1 MTTTLHLLLLTL
13 APHAGEDLGAAAV
26 HLPLGERLIGERQCN
41 ACHAADEAA
50 LAMLVPKLAPTL
62 DGVGARVAPGWVEA
76 FLLDPHAERPG
87 TTMPDQLA
95 SLPEAERGTAA
106 RELAHFLAQVDGPFH
121 GEARGTSWGELE
133 RGRRLFHSSGCVACH
148 APQEEPWELEL
159 SLQEAEAQR
168 AEESGD
174 EEPLPFEG
182 VIPDGTLTP
191 RDLPLDHLAAKTE
204 RDALAAFLLDPLA
217 VRPSGHMPN
226 MELADD
232 EAQAIASYLLRAQ
245 LVTEPAPTAGL
256 RVDVLHGGFAGREDL
271 NGIEAAEQTIS
282 AQVDLSATSRREAV
296 GLRFTGSIEVPAD
309 GDWTFWTA
317 SDDGSWLW
325 IDGER
330 IVDNGGTHPTR
341 EREGTVQLT
350 AGKHA
355 FEVHFYE
362 QGGGESLKAEWRGPG
377 VERQVIPAEV
387 FSHQGLGLQ
396 GPPTIEPDP
405 ETAQRGARRFQALGC
420 MACHRLD
427 PRMPLLPGTKGNAT
441 LAELASNAGGSGC
454 ITPADGQRPR
464 WPLEPA
470 QLEAVR
476 ASLATLA
483 QPAPELSAGEAS
495 ARHLERMGCAYC
507 HRRDGAGGVH
517 PLNRDYYL
525 AAEGADLGDEGRIPP
540 HLDGVGSKLRQEAI
554 TAALV
559 EGARVRPYMTARMP
573 QFGDENVGWMAG
585 AFHEADPEL
594 TWERTL
600 ADGAHLMQGLRLI
613 GTEGGLGCIQCHDFA
628 GTPSLGIRAVD
639 LSTVARRIRPGWFHQ
654 LLKSPGSVNM
664 NTRMAELWTDGRSP
678 VTALYEGDPE
688 PQIEAIWQVLQLGE
702 GMPPPPGLNSPE
714 AAFELSPINEVI
726 TCGVFWGGLS
736 PRTLAVGFPELVHY
750 AYDMQESRL
759 GALWKGRFFNA
770 RGTWQG
776 RAGSLEGPAGSQV
789 VSLPEG
795 MLLARLPDASAAWP
809 AATGREAGV
818 RARGRRQALGEA
830 PEFHSSLGELDIHE
844 TLTPIARDGRTGFL
858 REIALSSKDAT
869 AVEDVV
875 ARLLTGEQA
884 VQVSDGHYRV
894 QQGEREV
901 HLVLV
906 PTSDARGPAVGLEQ
920 GEVRLPVQFSSEP
933 VFGGGEVHFAT
944 LAVEVTW

>member
-1 MTTTLHLLLLTL
+1 MTPTTSLIALLATL
-13 APHAGEDLGAAAV
+13 VPTEDLGSSGV
-26 HLPLGERLIGERQCN
+26 HLPLGERLMGERQCS
-41 ACHAADEAA
+41 ACHAAEPAA
-50 LAMLVPKLAPTL
+50 LEVLVPKLAPTL

-76 FLLDPHAERPG
+76 FLLDPNAERPG

-95 SLPEAERGTAA
+95 QLPEEERATAA
-106 RELAHFLAQVDGPFH
+106 RELAHFLAQVDGPFAA
-121 GEARGTSWGELE
+121 EPRGTSWGELE
-133 RGRRLFHSSGCVACH
+133 RGRRLFHAAGCVACH

-159 SLQEAEAQR
+159 SLQEVLAQGEAEG
-168 AEESGD
+168 ESG
-174 EEPLPFEG
+174 EVEPFEG
-182 VIPDGTLTP
+182 VILDGTLAP

-217 VRPSGHMPN
+217 VRASGHMPN
-226 MELADD
+226 MGLSAD
-232 EAQAIASYLLRAQ
+232 EAQALASYLLRAQ
-245 LVTEPAPTAGL
+245 LVREPAPTAGL
-256 RVDVLHGGFAGREDL
+256 KVEVLHGGFAGRQDL
-271 NGIEAAEQTIS
+271 NGIEAAEITVS
-282 AQVDLSATSRREAV
+282 AQVDLSSTSRREAL

-309 GDWTFWTA
+309 GEWTFWTS

-325 IDGER
+325 IDGEQV
-330 IVDNGGTHPTR
+330 VDNGGTHPTR
-341 EREGTVQLT
+341 ERSGTIRLT

-362 QGGGESLKAEWRGPG
+362 QGGGESLEAQWQGPG

-387 FSHQGLGLQ
+387 FTHRGLGLQ
-396 GPPTIEPDP
+396 GPAGLEPDP
-405 ETAQRGARRFQALGC
+405 EVAKRGARRFQSLGC

-441 LAELASNAGGSGC
+441 LAELAAAGDATGC
-454 ITPADGQRPR
+454 LSAAEGQRPR
-464 WPLEPA
+464 W
-470 QLEAVR
+470 QLADAEVAAVR
-476 ASLATLA
+476 ASLGRFAG
-483 QPAPELSAGEAS
+483 PVEAPDAAARA

-517 PLNRDYYL
+517 PLNRDYFQ

-540 HLDGVGSKLRQEAI
+540 HLDGVGSKLRREAI

-573 QFGDENVGWMAG
+573 QFGEENVGWMAA
-585 AFHEADPEL
+585 AFHEVDPEL
-594 TWERTL
+594 SWERTL

-639 LSTVARRIRPGWFHQ
+639 LATVSRRIRPGWFHQ

-678 VTALYEGDPE
+678 VTALYDGDPE

-714 AAFELSPINEVI
+714 AAFELSPIDEVI

-770 RGTWQG
+770 RGTWEG
-776 RAGSLEGPAGSQV
+776 RAGSLEGPGGSQV
-789 VSLPEG
+789 VTLPEG
-795 MLLARLPDASAAWP
+795 MLLARLADASAAWP
-809 AATGREAGV
+809 AETGRPAGV
-818 RARGRRQALGEA
+818 RARGRRQALGQA
-830 PEFHSSLGELDIHE
+830 PEFHSSMGALEIHE

-858 REIALSSKDAT
+858 REIALSSKDPD
-869 AVEDVV
+869 AVQDMV
-875 ARLLTGEQA
+875 ARLLTGERA
-884 VQVSDGHYRV
+884 EQVSDGHFLVV
-894 QQGEREV
+894 QGGREV

-906 PTSDARGPAVGLEQ
+906 PSSDARGPAVGLEQ
-920 GEVRLPVQFSSEP
+920 GEVRLPVRFSSEP